1 MRHALGDLQARG
13 RGASSATLSLIALF
27 LLAISALLIAG
38 YAQLHISQ
46 FTASASSAV
55 LTRAILIAV
64 GVAFGWVAAVNFA
77 SDPTRAMLALI
88 IGFGAVHFPAAFIL
102 FIKAARHSEKS

>member
-1 MRHALGDLQARG
+1 M
-13 RGASSATLSLIALF
+13 SLIALF
-27 LLAISALLIAG
+27 LIATAALLIAG

-46 FTASASSAV
+46 FTAGTSSAV

-77 SDPTRAMLALI
+77 SEPTRAMLALI
-88 IGFGAVHFPAAFIL
+88 IGLGAVHFPAAFIL
-102 FIKAARHSEKS
+102 FVKAARNSGKT

>member
-1 MRHALGDLQARG
+1 M
-13 RGASSATLSLIALF
+13 SLIALF

-102 FIKAARHSEKS
+102 FIKAARHSGKS

>member
-1 MRHALGDLQARG
+1 M
-13 RGASSATLSLIALF
+13 SLIALF

-38 YAQLHISQ
+38 YAQLHISR

>member
-1 MRHALGDLQARG
+1 M
-13 RGASSATLSLIALF
+13 TLIALF
-27 LLAISALLIAG
+27 LLATAALLIAG

-46 FTASASSAV
+46 FTAGTSSAV

-77 SDPTRAMLALI
+77 SEPTRAMLALI

-102 FIKAARHSEKS
+102 FVKAARNSGKT

>member
-1 MRHALGDLQARG
+1 M
-13 RGASSATLSLIALF
+13 SLVSLF
-27 LLAISALLIAG
+27 LLAIAALLSAG
-38 YAQLHISQ
+38 YAQLHVSQ
-46 FTASASSAV
+46 FTAGASSAV

-88 IGFGAVHFPAAFIL
+88 IGIGAVHFPAAFIL
-102 FIKAARHSEKS
+102 FIKAARHSGKS

>member
-1 MRHALGDLQARG
+1 M
-13 RGASSATLSLIALF
+13 SLIALF

-46 FTASASSAV
+46 FTASASYAV

>member
-1 MRHALGDLQARG
+1 M
-13 RGASSATLSLIALF
+13 TLIALF
-27 LLAISALLIAG
+27 LLATAALLIAG

-46 FTASASSAV
+46 FTAGTSSAV

-77 SDPTRAMLALI
+77 SEPTRAMLALI
-88 IGFGAVHFPAAFIL
+88 IGLGAVHFPAAFIL
-102 FIKAARHSEKS
+102 FVKAARNSGKT

>member
-1 MRHALGDLQARG
+1 M
-13 RGASSATLSLIALF
+13 SLIALF

-55 LTRAILIAV
+55 LRRAILIAV

-102 FIKAARHSEKS
+102 FMKAARHSEKS

>member
-1 MRHALGDLQARG
+1 M
-13 RGASSATLSLIALF
+13 SLIALF
-27 LLAISALLIAG
+27 LLAIAALLIAS

-46 FTASASSAV
+46 FTAGTSSAV

-77 SDPTRAMLALI
+77 SEPTRAMLALI

-102 FIKAARHSEKS
+102 FVKAARNSGKT

>member
-1 MRHALGDLQARG
+1 M
-13 RGASSATLSLIALF
+13 SLMPFF
-27 LLAISALLIAG
+27 LLAIAALLIAG

-46 FTASASSAV
+46 FTAGASSAV

-102 FIKAARHSEKS
+102 FIKAARNAGKS

>member
-1 MRHALGDLQARG
+1 M
-13 RGASSATLSLIALF
+13 SLVSLF
-27 LLAISALLIAG
+27 LLAIAALLSAG

-46 FTASASSAV
+46 FTAGASSAV

>member
-1 MRHALGDLQARG
+1 M
-13 RGASSATLSLIALF
+13 TLIALF
-27 LLAISALLIAG
+27 LLATAALLIAG

>member
-1 MRHALGDLQARG
+1 M
-13 RGASSATLSLIALF
+13 SLFALF
-27 LLAISALLIAG
+27 LLAIAALLIAS

-46 FTASASSAV
+46 FTASAPSAV

-77 SDPTRAMLALI
+77 SEPTRAMLALI

-102 FIKAARHSEKS
+102 FVKAARNSGKT